1 MVKPKAKGKK
11 DAPGN
16 AQSHIRARLDY
27 LYNAAIYLQSVA
39 NPHPPHSP
47 PSPPPVNQPPDRNDE
62 GEDATATQPSMRIV
76 PHVVASGM
84 EAAGQDAQAT
94 TDHLPQLS
102 RVYMSQMRGVSLK
115 AQLRLPV
122 HVKRSFCKRCDTH
135 LIPEKTCTHEI
146 RNASRGRK
154 KPWADVLVARCST
167 CGTEKRFPQTEK
179 RSKRLSERR
188 KEALQ
193 GQERVQEKPTV
204 GA

>member
-1 MVKPKAKGKK
+1 MVKSNPKPKAKGKK
-11 DAPGN
+11 DAAGG

-39 NPHPPHSP
+39 NPHHP
-47 PSPPPVNQPPDRNDE
+47 QPPLVCRQAGQNDE
-62 GEDATATQPSMRIV
+62 GGDYTAPRIV
-76 PHVVASGM
+76 PHVVTPSSASGL

-122 HVKRSFCKRCDTH
+122 DVKRSFCKRCDTH
-135 LIPEKTCTHEI
+135 LIPGTTCTQEI

-154 KPWADVLVARCST
+154 KPWADVLVVRCST

-179 RSKRLSERR
+179 RSKRLPERR
-188 KEALQ
+188 EEALQ
-193 GQERVQEKPTV
+193 KEQEKPTA